1 MTIPEG
7 FTQDQ
12 WDSLTEAEQEGILS
26 EEQEEENQEENE
38 EEQERK
44 RLQDEEEQA
53 AKAQAEADAAAAA
66 AKKNGTAKP
75 ESELTEEEKAAAAA
89 AAAAQPSKENADE
102 PVARRPR
109 GIVEATLPED
119 FEDKVKAND
128 AAMDANVKAYEDGDI
143 SFSEYQKKQRQL
155 DRESREL
162 DRIKDR
168 AELAQESSQQLML
181 ENWRTNMDAFLVQ
194 HPELA
199 ASAPKQAAFDH
210 FLKEVTKP
218 VLEANGMPGVREIN
232 KAYTMWCEEY
242 GITPTA
248 GKPDPKQP
256 RKEQKVPPT
265 LAGLPA
271 SDVNDTQDGRWAVLD
286 RLADSDPLK
295 FEAELQKLSEADR
308 DAYMQ
313 AS

>member
-12 WDSLTEAEQEGILS
+12 WDSLTDAEREGILS
-26 EEQEEENQEENE
+26 EDGQEEAQEENE

-44 RLQDEEEQA
+44 QQQDEADRA
-53 AKAQAEADAAAAA
+53 AKAQAEADAAAA
-66 AKKNGTAKP
+66 KKDGAGKP
-75 ESELTEEEKAAAAA
+75 QSELTEEEKAAAAA
-89 AAAAQPSKENADE
+89 AAAQPSKEQSE

-119 FEDKVKAND
+119 FDAKVKANEE
-128 AAMDANVKAYEDGDI
+128 AMDANVKAYEDGDI

-155 DRESREL
+155 DRESRDL

-168 AELAQESSQQLML
+168 AELASESSQQLML

-210 FLKEVTKP
+210 FLKVVTEP
-218 VLEANGMPGVREIN
+218 VLKENGMPGVREIN

-242 GITPTA
+242 GIEPTT
-248 GKPDPKQP
+248 GKADPKP

-265 LAGLPA
+265 LGNLPS

-286 RLADSDPLK
+286 RLADNDPLK
-295 FEAELQKLSEADR
+295 FEAELAKLSEADR

>member
-12 WDSLTEAEQEGILS
+12 WDSLTDAEREGILS
-26 EEQEEENQEENE
+26 EEGEEEAQEENE

-44 RLQDEEEQA
+44 QQQDDADRAKREQE
-53 AKAQAEADAAAAA
+53 EADAAAAA
-66 AKKNGTAKP
+66 AKANRTNK
-75 ESELTEEEKAAAAA
+75 EELTEEEKAAAAA
-89 AAAAQPSKENADE
+89 AAQPSKENAEE

-119 FEDKVKAND
+119 FDDKVKANEE
-128 AAMDANVKAYEDGDI
+128 AMDANVKAYEDGDI

-168 AELAQESSQQLML
+168 AELASESSQQLML

-199 ASAPKQAAFDH
+199 VSAPKQAAFDH

-232 KAYTMWCEEY
+232 KAYALWCEEY
-242 GITPTA
+242 NYTPA
-248 GKPDPKQP
+248 GGKPDPKQP
-256 RKEQKVPPT
+256 RKEKNVPPT

-286 RLADSDPLK
+286 RLAESDPLK
-295 FEAELQKLSEADR
+295 FEAEMQKLSEADR